1 MSAPTP
7 GPTPGPPPGRTPGP
21 APAPGSARVQARP
34 FAPLAHATFAVLW
47 VATVLGN
54 VGSFMR
60 DVANAWLA
68 TELSS
73 SPTVV
78 AAIQAATT
86 LPVFLLAIPA
96 GVLSDI
102 LDRRRF
108 LIVIQMMLGLVSG
121 ILMVLAWRGA
131 LTIEILIGMAFL
143 GGIGAAMGGPSWQ
156 SIVPELVPRQE
167 LRSAVALNGLG
178 VNIARAIGPATG
190 GVLLAAFGAA
200 ATYAVDF
207 VSYIVVIGALVW
219 WRRAPRASDPLREH
233 FFGALRAGLRYTRA
247 HSKLHVV
254 LLRATVYFVS
264 GSAIWA
270 LLPLVARQIF
280 AGGAGLY
287 GLLLGMVGGGA
298 IIGALLLPRLQ
309 AWFDADR
316 LLLAAA
322 TTTAIAMGLL
332 SLAPPLTLAL
342 PLFILLGVAWIS
354 ALTTLGGA
362 AQAILPDW
370 VRGRAL
376 AVYQMVFNGAL
387 AGGSL
392 LWGAVAQKIG
402 VPPGLLAAAVV
413 LLVTSVLAHRVR
425 LPRGEEDLTPSQ
437 AWPDPRM
444 AVPVA
449 DDRGPVL
456 IQIEYRVAAAQ
467 RLEFLRAI
475 RRLSEERLRDGAFNW
490 SVMDDPNDPE
500 RLVEW
505 FLVESWAEHL
515 RQHRRVHHADA
526 DLQRELLRYQRDDTP
541 PRVQHLLGVQLPP

>member
-1 MSAPTP
+1 MTMSTSPN
-7 GPTPGPPPGRTPGP
+7 P
-21 APAPGSARVQARP
+21 APQRP
-34 FAPLAHATFAVLW
+34 FAPLGHATFAVLW
-47 VATVLGN
+47 VATILGN

-73 SPTVV
+73 SPAAV
-78 AAIQAATT
+78 AAIQAAAT

-108 LIVIQMMLGLVSG
+108 LIVIQVGLGLVSG
-121 ILMVLAWRGA
+121 TLMMMAWRGT
-131 LTIEILIGMAFL
+131 LTIEVLIGMAFL
-143 GGIGAAMGGPSWQ
+143 GGIGAAMMGPTWQ
-156 SIVPELVPRQE
+156 SIVPELVPQRE
-167 LRSAVALNGLG
+167 MRSAVALNALG

-190 GVLLAAFGAA
+190 GLLLAAFGAA

-207 VSYIVVIGALVW
+207 VSYVVVIGALLW

-254 LLRATVYFVS
+254 LLRAAVYFAS

-270 LLPLVARQIF
+270 LLPLVARQLLE
-280 AGGAGLY
+280 GGAGLY
-287 GLLLGMVGGGA
+287 GLLLGTVGAGA
-298 IIGALLLPRLQ
+298 IAGALLLPRLQ
-309 AWFDADR
+309 TLLDADG
-316 LLLAAA
+316 LILAAA
-322 TTTAIAMGLL
+322 LATALSMGML
-332 SLAPPLTLAL
+332 SLAPPLWLAL
-342 PLFILLGVAWIS
+342 ALFLLLGVAWIS

-392 LWGAVAQKIG
+392 AWGAVAQG
-402 VPPGLLAAAVV
+402 TNVATALLAAAAV
-413 LLVTSVLAHRVR
+413 LVASSLLAHRVR
-425 LPRGEEDLTPSQ
+425 LPRGEEDLAPAQ
-437 AWPDPRM
+437 AWPEPQM
-444 AVPVA
+444 AA
-449 DDRGPVL
+449 GIAHDRGPVM
-456 IQIEYRVAAAQ
+456 IQIEYRVAHSDRQ
-467 RLEFLRAI
+467 EFLRTVH
-475 RRLSEERLRDGAFNW
+475 RLSEERRRDGAFNW
-490 SVMDDPNDPE
+490 GVMEDSADPE

-505 FLVESWAEHL
+505 FLVESWAEHM

-526 DLQRELLRYQRDDTP
+526 DLQRELLRFHRGDAP
-541 PRVQHLLGVQLPP
+541 PRVEHLLGLPLPPNR